1 MTKKRSDYN
10 NGTKF
15 NFVSNIG
22 GKLGETL
29 ATLNNVVFGIIELK
43 PYDFDWNDIFNQYNT
58 YKEEYGEVNIDS
70 FSFDYVLSYSLLNKI
85 STNKAIKEAMYLH
98 LRAELNAK
106 IANGVL
112 DN

>member
-1 MTKKRSDYN
+1 MKKKKKDYD
-10 NGTKF
+10 NGTKY

-22 GKLGETL
+22 DKLGETL
-29 ATLNNVVFGIIELK
+29 VTLNSVVFGIIELK
-43 PYDFDWNDIFNQYNT
+43 PYNLEWNKILKEFNT
-58 YKEEYGEVNIDS
+58 YKNIYGEVNIDT
-70 FSFDYVLSYSLLNKI
+70 FAYDYVLGYSLINKF

-112 DN
+112 EN